1 MTFEN
6 LNLIEPILKALKLE
20 GYTTPTPIQSQAI
33 PIVLSKKDLLGIAQ
47 TGTGKT
53 AAFSIPIIQ
62 MLHLD
67 EKSVNFKN
75 RKIRALIITPT
86 RELAIQVYDSIKAY
100 SKYTNLRSAVLIG
113 GVNQYS
119 QVKEL
124 ERGVDILI
132 STPGRL
138 IDLINQE
145 YADIFNVEYFVIDEA
160 DRMLDMGFIHDVKM
174 IVSELPSQKQTLF
187 FSATMPDEIV
197 KLSSSILKNPEKV
210 EIEPKV
216 KTAEKVSQSLY
227 FVDKVNKKSLLL
239 DILKEINTDRIL
251 IFTRTKHGA
260 NNLVQFLEKNG
271 IQSQAIHSD
280 KSQNARQTALNNFKS
295 KVTKVLIATDIAS
308 RGIDIDD
315 LNLVINFDIPNIA
328 ETYVHRIG
336 RTGRAGASGHSIS
349 FCSAEEKNDLEEIEH
364 LIGASIP
371 EVKNPKYVF
380 KGEIATK
387 SPNGKI
393 DRRHS
398 KKSKSN
404 NQNTSKNNNSKS
416 NNNKSN
422 NSKSDNSKSKS
433 ILNNKPTNSKLS
445 SKPNKQNITS
455 QRRTR

>member
-6 LNLIEPILKALKLE
+6 LNLIEPILKAVKLE
-20 GYTTPTPIQSQAI
+20 GYTTPTPIQMQAI

-67 EKSVNFKN
+67 EKSVNLKN

-86 RELAIQVYDSIKAY
+86 RELAIQVYDSVKAY

-124 ERGVDILI
+124 QRGVDILI

-145 YADIFNVEYFVIDEA
+145 HADIFNVEYFVIDEA

-174 IVSELPSQKQTLF
+174 IVSELPNQKQTLF

-210 EIEPKV
+210 EIEPKI

-227 FVDKVNKKSLLL
+227 YVDKGNKKSLLL
-239 DILKEINTDRIL
+239 DILKEVNTDRIL

-271 IQSQAIHSD
+271 IQAQAIHSD

-349 FCSAEEKNDLEEIEH
+349 FCSAEEKDDLEEIEH
-364 LIGASIP
+364 LIGSSIP
-371 EVKNPKYVF
+371 EVKNPKFVY

-398 KKSKSN
+398 KKAKSGNNNSNSNSNSSKTNSSKTNKTTFKGSLNSKSSN
-404 NQNTSKNNNSKS
+404 SKPNSNPNRQNTSV
-416 NNNKSN
+416 
-422 NSKSDNSKSKS
+422 
-433 ILNNKPTNSKLS
+433 
-445 SKPNKQNITS
+445 
-455 QRRTR
+455 QRRTK